1 MTEILEKKHGSWI
14 KPKVVFGFAIL
25 LVFSITS
32 LIITYKGFMDL
43 NLTRQGLSEP
53 GQKLVLI
60 NAIITEIY
68 GEETDIRTYVLT
80 NNPAYLEHYT
90 SKQKKINTALK
101 SLERLTSNNPEQK
114 KKVAQITK
122 LLKSKRE
129 IVDELIQIRQDENTE
144 RFYDEALRQISSA
157 EKSFQK
163 TKAIRKVTTVT
174 TSERDTLLAQKKI
187 EKGII
192 GKIKN
197 FFVGSEE
204 VDSIATK
211 IKVETRQDTIPI
223 APSITDSIINNLV
236 NVLSRIRV
244 EQREYRISLSAKE
257 LELLDKDRNV
267 MEKIRSVIGLL
278 EKDELSASLTQ
289 SMEIQ
294 QVVNKSIIKVLALGA
309 ITFIMLLLLLA
320 IIFRDISRSNQYR
333 HQLFESKQYAER
345 LLRVKEQFLANMSH
359 EIRTPL
365 SAIIGIARQLKKTD
379 LVDKQKNYVDTLSSS
394 ADHLLSVIN
403 DILDYS
409 KLESG
414 QLRLDNIRFEPRTLL
429 NDVVEFF
436 TPKAAEKG
444 LNLLLN
450 VDPQIPHE
458 LWGDTFR
465 LRQIIMNLLSNAI
478 KFTDSGSVIVSIFL
492 GKQTEEFAKLAI
504 TVADTGVGIPE
515 NQQALIFE
523 EFTQADSSIV
533 RKYGGTGLGLTIVKK
548 LTELQGGEVTLQSSP
563 QEGTTVK
570 VIIPYRLQGVA
581 EHKPT
586 LVDYCIPENTR
597 ILIIDDDEVNRLI
610 VVEMAKSLGLIVD
623 SIPSAE
629 NLKENLQL
637 TNYSA
642 ILTDIQMPG
651 ISGYD
656 VAKLVENLSIVTPV
670 IALTANNMVDNPEH
684 FTSRGFSG
692 YLIKPFI
699 EDDLFNVLAPLVGS
713 EKRLKTKDS
722 ASKTIKK
729 TTEQLD
735 LSDVYRFAGGDTE
748 SLRLI
753 LTSFLDNTYKNID
766 DLNKFVK
773 AKDIEKA
780 SAVAHKMKSAFNQFK
795 IYHIA
800 GLLQK
805 IEGLE
810 PTKQRAAYA
819 YTEELNKHIKP
830 VLKEIQNRIQSL

>member
-1 MTEILEKKHGSWI
+1 MAELFEKKHGSWI
-14 KPKVVFGFAIL
+14 KPKVIFGFAIL

-43 NLTRQGLSEP
+43 NLTRQGLSTP

-68 GEETDIRTYVLT
+68 GEEADIRTYVLT
-80 NNPAYLEHYT
+80 NNTVYLDNYA
-90 SKQKKINTALK
+90 SKQRKINTAIK
-101 SLERLTSNNPEQK
+101 SLQRLTDNNPEQK
-114 KKVAQITK
+114 KKVTQINK

-129 IVDELIQIRQDENTE
+129 IVDELIRIRQDENSE
-144 RFYDEALRQISSA
+144 RFYDEALRQISYA
-157 EKSFQK
+157 ERSFQK

-192 GKIKN
+192 GRIRN
-197 FFVGSEE
+197 FFVGSEQ
-204 VDSIATK
+204 VDSVATK
-211 IKVETRQDTIPI
+211 IKVETRQDTIPL
-223 APSITDSIINNLV
+223 APSISDSIINNLV

-267 MEKIRSVIGLL
+267 MEKIRAVIGLL
-278 EKDELSASLTQ
+278 EKDELSASLSQ
-289 SMEIQ
+289 SMEIE
-294 QVVNKSIIKVLALGA
+294 QVVSKSIIKVLALGA
-309 ITFIMLLLLLA
+309 ITFILLMLLLA

-345 LLRVKEQFLANMSH
+345 LLRIKEQFLANMSH

-414 QLRLDNIRFEPRTLL
+414 QLRLENTRFEPRALL
-429 NDVVEFF
+429 NEVVSFF
-436 TPKAAEKG
+436 TPKATEKG
-444 LNLLLN
+444 LNILSN
-450 VDPQIPHE
+450 IDPQTPHE

-465 LRQIIMNLLSNAI
+465 LRQIIINLLSNAI
-478 KFTDSGSVIVSIFL
+478 KFTDNGSVIVTVSL

-515 NQQALIFE
+515 NQQSLIFE

-548 LTELQGGEVTLQSSP
+548 LTELQGGEVALQSSP

-570 VIIPYRLQGVA
+570 VIIPYRLQGEA
-581 EHKPT
+581 EQKPT

-597 ILIIDDDEVNRLI
+597 ILIIDDDDVNRLI
-610 VVEMAKSLGLIVD
+610 VVEMAKSLGLTVD

-629 NLKENLQL
+629 GLNEILLQSKY
-637 TNYSA
+637 NA
-642 ILTDIQMPG
+642 ILTDIQMPV

-656 VAKLVENLSIVTPV
+656 VVRLVETLNIVTPV

-699 EDDLFNVLAPLVGS
+699 EDDLFNVLAPLVGV
-713 EKRLKTKDS
+713 EKRIKIKES
-722 ASKTIKK
+722 ISKSIKK
-729 TTEQLD
+729 STEQLD
-735 LSDVYRFAGGDTE
+735 LSDVYRFAGGD
-748 SLRLI
+748 SGSVRLI

-766 DLNKFVK
+766 DLNRFVR

-800 GLLQK
+800 GLLQR
-805 IEGLE
+805 IESLE
-810 PTKQRAAYA
+810 PSKQKAAYT
-819 YTEELNKHIKP
+819 YTEELNKQIKP
-830 VLKEIQNRIQSL
+830 ILKEIQNRIESL